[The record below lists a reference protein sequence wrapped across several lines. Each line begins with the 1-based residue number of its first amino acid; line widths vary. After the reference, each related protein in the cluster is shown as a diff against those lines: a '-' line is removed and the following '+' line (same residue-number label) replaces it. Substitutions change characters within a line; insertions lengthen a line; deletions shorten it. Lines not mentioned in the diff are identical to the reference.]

1 MKIQFMDWSLPFDA
15 IWLVFPA
22 YLANAS
28 AVVFGGGT
36 PIDFGNEWRGKRIL
50 GDGKTWRG
58 MGSGIAVGVIAG
70 FIMNEVIPDTYGTG
84 VSGILIIFAFAY
96 GALSGDLVESFI
108 KRRLGKDSGT
118 HWPVADQVDF
128 LIGAFTCVFF
138 MSFLLHR
145 FEITDDNWF
154 IRQFTIWH
162 IAFLLIFTPLL
173 HYITN
178 VIGYLFGIKKV
189 PW

>member
-1 MKIQFMDWSLPFDA
+1 MDWMLPFDA

-36 PIDFGNEWRGKRIL
+36 PIDLGNEWRGKRIL

-58 MGSGIAVGVIAG
+58 MGSGIIVGIITG
-70 FIMNEVIPDTYGTG
+70 LMMNELAPNTYGTG
-84 VSGILIIFAFAY
+84 MGSALIIFALAY
-96 GALSGDLVESFI
+96 GTLSGDMLESFI
-108 KRRLGKDSGT
+108 KRRLGKASGT
-118 HWPVADQVDF
+118 HWPIADQVDF
-128 LIGAFTCVFF
+128 LIGAFICTLF

-145 FEITDDNWF
+145 FGVTENNWF
-154 IRQFTIWH
+154 VQQFTVWH
-162 IAFLLIFTPLL
+162 ILFLLVFTPLL

-178 VIGYLFGIKKV
+178 VFGYLFGIKKV